1 MAINGEK
8 ASLRRTPPLLG
19 VDTDEVL
26 QWAGYSTA
34 EIASLRACNAVA

>member
-1 MAINGEK
+1 VAINGEK